1 MSEMSQQKEQ
11 QVRQEMVLDR
21 GTGKPRPFASGLIAS
36 SAPLNWQGILVEHH
50 RLDEYNASDIMWF
63 NHVVTLHL
71 GPPTEVEFK
80 SNGDYESTK
89 LLPGQICIRPAMSVS
104 AARTQQPV
112 EFASV
117 SLTPEFMS
125 LACCDLFKLDS
136 IHLEM
141 KSAISDP
148 YAESVCRTLLQETVK
163 GSPTGNRYAESL
175 ATSLAV
181 HLASQH
187 GGGESQTPP
196 RTGGLTGP
204 QLKRAIGFVHD
215 HLSEDVTLKNM
226 ADTAGLSPFHF
237 ARQFKLSMG
246 YSPYQFVLRQRIERA
261 KQLLIQGEKSLAEI
275 AVEIGFYDQ
284 SHFAQ
289 QFKRHCGIT
298 PKKFAN
304 MSGYKKKKGGA

>member
-1 MSEMSQQKEQ
+1 MSKTKEQ

-21 GTGKPRPFASGLIAS
+21 GTGKQRPFADGLIAS
-36 SAPLNWQGILVEHH
+36 SAPLNWQGILVEQH
-50 RLDEYNASDIMWF
+50 RLNQYDASDIMWF

-71 GPPTEVEFK
+71 GPPAEVEFK
-80 SNGDYESTK
+80 SNGDYQTTK
-89 LLPGQICIRPAMSVS
+89 LMPGQICIRPAMSVS
-104 AARTQQPV
+104 AARTKEPV
-112 EFASV
+112 EFATV

-125 LACCDLFKLDS
+125 LACCDLFKLDT
-136 IHLEM
+136 IQLEM
-141 KSAISDP
+141 KSAIHDP
-148 YAESVCRTLLQETVK
+148 YAESVCRTLLQETIK

-204 QLKRAIGFVHD
+204 QLKRAIGYVHGN
-215 HLSEDVTLKNM
+215 LSANVSLRNM

-237 ARQFKLSMG
+237 ARQFKISMG

-261 KQLLIQGEKSLAEI
+261 KQLLIQGEKSLADI
-275 AVEIGFYDQ
+275 AVEVGFYDQ

-304 MSGYKKKKGGA
+304 KSGYKKPKEKN